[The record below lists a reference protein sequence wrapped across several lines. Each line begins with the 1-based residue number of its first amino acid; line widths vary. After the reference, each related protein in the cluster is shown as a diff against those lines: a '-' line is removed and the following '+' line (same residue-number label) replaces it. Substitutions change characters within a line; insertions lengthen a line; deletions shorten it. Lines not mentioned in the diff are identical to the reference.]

1 LADNTSKN
9 QSHNQMK
16 AAQRA
21 QDGKSAMADY
31 EAEALAVRAKTERLK
46 ALRLARE
53 AAEPAPAPKR
63 AAAPKAK
70 TAKTAK
76 AAKGEPASLSAWLQ
90 DQQKGGRRT

>member
-1 LADNTSKN
+1 M
-9 QSHNQMK
+9 QK

-31 EAEALAVRAKTERLK
+31 EAEAQALRVKTERLR

-63 AAAPKAK
+63 AVAKKTKAGK
-70 TAKTAK
+70 D
-76 AAKGEPASLSAWLQ
+76 AKGTSATLSAWLS
-90 DQQKGGRRT
+90 DQKNGGRST

>member
-1 LADNTSKN
+1 M
-9 QSHNQMK
+9 QK

-31 EAEALAVRAKTERLK
+31 EAEAQAVRARTERLR

-63 AAAPKAK
+63 AAAKKTKSAK
-70 TAKTAK
+70 KT
-76 AAKGEPASLSAWLQ
+76 KGTSASLSAWLK
-90 DQQKGGRRT
+90 DQQNSGRST

>member
-1 LADNTSKN
+1 LPDSTSKN
-9 QSHNQMK
+9 QSQNQLK

-21 QDGKSAMADY
+21 QDGKSALADY
-31 EAEALAVRAKTERLK
+31 EAEAQAVRAKTERLK

-63 AAAPKAK
+63 TVAKRTKSAK
-70 TAKTAK
+70 TAKGTSAT
-76 AAKGEPASLSAWLQ
+76 LSAWLQ